1 MKNFD
6 KMFAQAVRLVL
17 EEKGKK
23 EEKKSVSAKDIVV
36 WGPGPGNWGDVIKGI
51 KEDAHTTYD
60 EAIAKTSATGG
71 KAMSLMGKLGVTK
84 PAKATDPLEAANEI
98 LQQAVTN
105 AAMADM
111 FGQPVLSKTGLTVP
125 VNLPMDPES
134 IKTKEGVLPR
144 NATVWIHLTLLGAI
158 NSNMFRPGSKLKIET
173 ASPKTGEIV
182 IRKI

>member
-1 MKNFD
+1 
-6 KMFAQAVRLVL
+6 MFAQAVRLVL

-23 EEKKSVSAKDIVV
+23 EEKKSVSAKDIVI
-36 WGPGPGNWGDVIKGI
+36 WGPGSGNWGKVIRGI
-51 KEDAHTTYD
+51 KDDVRTTYD

-71 KAMSLMGKLGVTK
+71 KALSLMGKLGVTK

-98 LQQAVTN
+98 LQQAVNN
-105 AAMADM
+105 AAMAEM
-111 FGQPVLSKTGLTVP
+111 FGKPVLSKTGLSVP
-125 VNLPMDPES
+125 VTLPMDPEAES
-134 IKTKEGVLPR
+134 SGEGVSPR